1 MAEKGISTR
10 SEALEFDDF
19 QRLIDGLHDDGQYR
33 WELFCYL
40 SYCFAL
46 RISDVLS
53 LRWGDLIGKDIC
65 TMIEK
70 KTGKTRRIP
79 LEPSVLKRVRAIH
92 SLMSITD
99 DSELV
104 FLNQK
109 SGVPYSSQYIN
120 KQLKTF
126 KVRYRLPIKNFSSHS
141 FRKTFGRHIY
151 ETNGRTDH
159 SILMVNRALRH
170 QNIDTTIIYL
180 GLRQQD
186 LDVVYKQAA
195 IF

>member
-19 QRLIDGLHDDGQYR
+19 QRLIDGLHNDGQYR

-53 LRWGDLIGKDIC
+53 LRWDDLMGKDIC
-65 TMIEK
+65 TVVEK

-79 LEPSVLKRVRAIH
+79 LEPSVRKRVREAH
-92 SLMSITD
+92 SLMSIAD
-99 DSELV
+99 DSEMV
-104 FLNQK
+104 FLNQETG
-109 SGVPYSSQYIN
+109 SPYTSQYIN
-120 KQLKTF
+120 KQLKNFRT
-126 KVRYRLPIKNFSSHS
+126 KYRLPIKNFSSHT

-180 GLRQQD
+180 GLRQQE
-186 LDVVYKQAA
+186 LDEVYKQAA
-195 IF
+195 KF